1 MIAVMRVAVLSLAFA
16 LAVPVCLP
24 SQDSSREQAVASLDA
39 LVRQLDEL
47 RARVADARE
56 AVDQERDD
64 VAAAR
69 SLQTVHEQV
78 TRLAREFSD
87 GTLKVR
93 MVLDP
98 IRTKLS
104 DAVAIYEH
112 DDSIKALK
120 QVETEAEGSGRH
132 DAPALVALARYHAA
146 EKMRMEAELR
156 ITTSR
161 NDQRAARELVLALN
175 QYEQVRKGTE
185 DLSDPDICESIYAAS
200 LWRQVQINAAL
211 CEGYLDMLKKEPANR
226 TYRKKFEGYKQDAS
240 ELAAELKHRFRD
252 TRMADGRTMD
262 QVVRA
267 DMERL
272 FSRF

>member
-104 DAVAIYEH
+104 DAGAIYEM
-112 DDSIKALK
+112 I
-120 QVETEAEGSGRH
+120 VW
-132 DAPALVALARYHAA
+132 LA
-146 EKMRMEAELR
+146 
-156 ITTSR
+156 S
-161 NDQRAARELVLALN
+161 
-175 QYEQVRKGTE
+175 
-185 DLSDPDICESIYAAS
+185 
-200 LWRQVQINAAL
+200 
-211 CEGYLDMLKKEPANR
+211 
-226 TYRKKFEGYKQDAS
+226 S
-240 ELAAELKHRFRD
+240 EWVTAQQAQL
-252 TRMADGRTMD
+252 
-262 QVVRA
+262 VVRGV
-267 DMERL
+267 
-272 FSRF
+272 RFVSLGPGSLCPMDSTFELDTIEAVLH